1 MFARIYQPAPNAM
14 QSGRANSRIWVLEF
28 AGTKGREIDPL
39 TGTYRSDD
47 PLKQV
52 DLKFETLEAAVAYA
66 KANNIPHRV
75 EKPKTVKRIHRSY
88 SENFDY
94 DRKLPWTH

>member
-14 QSGRANSRIWVLEF
+14 QSGRGNSRHWVLEF
-28 AGTKGREIDPL
+28 ARTKSGSVDPL
-39 TGTYRSDD
+39 TGTYRSEDMRAQ
-47 PLKQV
+47 L

-75 EKPKTVKRIHRSY
+75 QKPKTVRRISRSY
-88 SENFDY
+88 TENFDY